1 MSKLIVNEIT
11 KYDAS
16 QVTFTDNTN
25 VVITGSLSTAG
36 ASVGGTLAVSGN
48 AAFDTDTLIVDAS
61 NNRVGVGIASPTTP
75 VEIVSSE
82 NTLLYL
88 NSSTATVYLRLDDAN
103 SINGNFIG
111 ATTNDMHFWTN
122 NTERMRIN

>member
-48 AAFDTDTLIVDAS
+48 AAFDTNTLFVDAA
-61 NNRVGVGIASPTTP
+61 NNRVGVKEVSPLGDLHIKSEDTGVAS
-75 VEIVSSE
+75 VSAQGSNLIIEGTE
-82 NTLLYL
+82 NGMSIL
-88 NSSTATVYLRLDDAN
+88 SST
-103 SINGNFIG
+103 SG
-111 ATTNDMHFWTN
+111 AGYIKNELSCM
-122 NTERMRIN
+122 